1 MKLAGVASFRWQP
14 QTAPRLDLLEQSW
27 LHKGMLWF
35 YIPAAWPLWRVGIL
49 AFLLLAAL
57 AGWWIVWL
65 GASLAGRAAAFMLL
79 LLAADTLWLA
89 ALPRLGVSWGEW
101 QSHLFV
107 LAAPRL
113 LLAAAAA
120 LLARWWQV
128 DGVLVLLAAGQ
139 LLGTVLLLWG
149 TWVEPHRL
157 SLTRLTI
164 AVPGL
169 VAPLRLLH
177 VSDLHV
183 ERLSRRERWVLALA
197 RQANPDLILIT
208 GDYLN
213 LSYVYDEAAQ
223 AASRQVLR
231 QFAAPLGVYATLGSP
246 PLDVR
251 EIMPAFFQDLPIH
264 LLRHEACILSLE
276 NGQRLALLGIDC
288 SHDLPYDGAILSEL
302 AAAVPDT
309 IPRILL
315 YHSPELMPQAAAC
328 GIDLYL
334 CGHTHGGQVRLPL
347 YGALI
352 TSSQLGKQYEMG
364 HYQSGRTHLYVSRGI
379 GLEGLSAP
387 RVRFLCPPEITLVT
401 LQPLIQDGGS

>member
-1 MKLAGVASFRWQP
+1 MKRVNAASFRVQP
-14 QTAPRLDLLEQSW
+14 PAAPRLDLLEQSW

-35 YIPAAWPLWRVGIL
+35 YIPAAWPVWRVTAL
-49 AFLLLAAL
+49 ALLLLAAL
-57 AGWWIVWL
+57 AGWWALWSGV
-65 GASLAGRAAAFMLL
+65 SLAARVTVLMLL
-79 LLAADTLWLA
+79 LLAADALWLA
-89 ALPRLGVSWGEW
+89 ALPRLGISWGEW

-120 LLARWWQV
+120 PLAHWWQV
-128 DGVLVLLAAGQ
+128 DGTLALLAAGQ
-139 LLGTVLLLWG
+139 LLGTGLLVWG
-149 TWVEPHRL
+149 TRVEPHRL
-157 SLTRLTI
+157 SLTQLTI

-169 VAPLRLLH
+169 AAPVRLLH

-183 ERLSRRERWVLALA
+183 ERLSRREERVLSLA
-197 RQANPDLILIT
+197 QQANPDLILIT

-213 LSYVYDEAAQ
+213 LSYVYDDAAQ

-231 QFAAPLGVYATLGSP
+231 QLAAPLGVYATLGSP

-264 LLRHEACILSLE
+264 LLRHEARILSLE
-276 NGQRLALLGIDC
+276 NGQQLALLGIDC
-288 SHDLPYDGAILSEL
+288 SHDLPYDGAILAEL
-302 AAAVPDT
+302 AAAVPDN

-347 YGALI
+347 YGAVI

-364 HYQSGRTHLYVSRGI
+364 HYRLGRTHLYVSRGI

-401 LQPLIQDGGS
+401 LLPSD